1 MVPTTPYAPVRCS
14 WLVRAPG
21 YSREVSSPTGLARPE
36 ASHVVRGDPAISNP
50 WQMPREVTVPSP
62 DDVSGTAVP
71 SHQLSEALA
80 IPAFRKLWI
89 ALGLSSLGDWLGLL
103 AATAFAA
110 SLVSGYRSSLFAT
123 GAVLASRLA
132 PAVLFGPFAGAFAD
146 RFDRRKQMVLCD
158 LIRAGLVTSI
168 IAVHTLPYLLAASF
182 AIEIFSLFWIPAK
195 EASVPNLVPRERLEA
210 ANQISLVTTY
220 GMALVA
226 AVLFSL
232 LSVLTRAL
240 SSPAS
245 YFTNEPIMLAFGFDA
260 ATFLISAAT
269 IYSLREISEHGGAR
283 RRDDGE
289 VPQTSIARAIIDGWH
304 FVGTTPMVR
313 GLVVGIL
320 GAFAAGGAVVGVGR
334 QFAKDLHG
342 GDAAYGVLFGAV
354 FAGLAIGML
363 IGPKLLRELSPR
375 RKFGMS
381 IVGAGVTLAIDAV
394 LPDLVIGV
402 AVTAVVGFF
411 AGLAWVTGYTLLGGE
426 VPDDVRGRTFS
437 LVQSM
442 VQVDLLLTLSVAPVI
457 AAFIGNHHLSVWHT
471 GEIRYDGVTVLLFV
485 AGLLA
490 VGVGVAAFK
499 QMDDRPG
506 ISVRS
511 DLWAAM
517 RGERRLRTRVV
528 TGLFIAFEGGEGGG
542 KSTQVRLLS
551 EWLTGLGLEVV
562 TTHEPGGTP
571 VGARLRAL
579 LLDRDTTGLSPR
591 AEALLYAA
599 DRAAHVDSVIVP
611 ALARGAVVVTDRYI
625 DSSVAYQGAGR
636 VLPADQIRKLSDW
649 ATDGLLPQLTVVL
662 DIDPA
667 IGLRRFAEP
676 ADRIESESLEFH
688 RRVRSGFLEIAAPR
702 PDRYLV
708 VDATLPV
715 EQVFSL
721 VRTRVLDLLPVPDS
735 PPTLPLAAALE
746 ER

>member
-1 MVPTTPYAPVRCS
+1 
-14 WLVRAPG
+14 
-21 YSREVSSPTGLARPE
+21 
-36 ASHVVRGDPAISNP
+36 
-50 WQMPREVTVPSP
+50 MPREATVPNP
-62 DDVSGTAVP
+62 GDVSGASVP

-168 IAVHTLPYLLAASF
+168 ILVHSLPYLLAASF

-195 EASVPNLVPRERLEA
+195 EASVPNLVPRQQLEA

-240 SSPAS
+240 TTPKS

-269 IYSLREISEHGGAR
+269 IYSLREISEHGGVR
-283 RRDDGE
+283 RRDGE
-289 VPQTSIARAIIDGWH
+289 PDVQQVSIARAIINGWK

-334 QFAKDLHG
+334 QFAADLNG
-342 GDAAYGVLFGAV
+342 GDAAYGVLFGSV

-363 IGPKLLRELSPR
+363 IGPKLLRQLSPR

-381 IVGAGVTLAIDAV
+381 IVGAGVTLSIDAV
-394 LPDLVIGV
+394 LPNLVIAV
-402 AVTAVVGFF
+402 AVTTIVGFF

-426 VPDDVRGRTFS
+426 VPDEIRGRTFS
-437 LVQSM
+437 LVQSL
-442 VQVDLLLTLSVAPVI
+442 VQVDLLLTLSMAPVI
-457 AAFIGNHHLSVWHT
+457 AAFIGNHHQSVWHT

-485 AGLLA
+485 AGLVA
-490 VGVGVAAFK
+490 VGVGVASFK
-499 QMDDRPG
+499 QMDDRQGVGVWP
-506 ISVRS
+506 

-517 RGERRLRTRVV
+517 RGERRSRPRVAS
-528 TGLFIAFEGGEGGG
+528 GLFVAFEGGEGGG
-542 KSTQVRLLS
+542 KSTQVRQLS
-551 EWLTGLGLEVV
+551 DWLASLGHEVV

-571 VGARLRAL
+571 VGVRLRAL
-579 LLDRDTTGLSPR
+579 LLDRETTGLSPR

-599 DRAAHVDSVIVP
+599 DRAAHVDSVILP
-611 ALARGAVVVTDRYI
+611 ALLRGAVVVTDRYI

-636 VLPADQIRKLSDW
+636 VLPAIEIRELSDW
-649 ATDGLLPQLTVVL
+649 ATDGLLPQLTVLL

-667 IGLRRFAEP
+667 VGLVRFSEP

-688 RRVRSGFLEIAAPR
+688 RRVRAGFLEIAAQR

-708 VDATLPV
+708 IDATLPV
-715 EQVFSL
+715 EQVFSA
-721 VRTRVLDLLPVPDS
+721 VRNRVLGLLPAPAPLPPVPV
-735 PPTLPLAAALE
+735 AAAME

>member
-1 MVPTTPYAPVRCS
+1 
-14 WLVRAPG
+14 
-21 YSREVSSPTGLARPE
+21 
-36 ASHVVRGDPAISNP
+36 
-50 WQMPREVTVPSP
+50 MPREVTVPNP
-62 DDVSGTAVP
+62 DDVYGATVP

-103 AATAFAA
+103 AATAYAA

-168 IAVHTLPYLLAASF
+168 IIVHNLPYLLAASF

-240 SSPAS
+240 TTPES

-269 IYSLREISEHGGAR
+269 IYSLREISMHGGR
-283 RRDDGE
+283 RRDEGD
-289 VPQTSIARAIIDGWH
+289 VAQTSIARAIIDGWH

-334 QFAKDLHG
+334 QFARDLHG

-354 FAGLAIGML
+354 FAGLALGML
-363 IGPKLLRELSPR
+363 VGPKLWRQLSAR

-381 IVGAGVTLAIDAV
+381 IVGAGVTLSIDAV
-394 LPDLVIGV
+394 LPNLVIGV

-437 LVQSM
+437 LVQSL

-490 VGVGVAAFK
+490 IGVGVAAFR

-506 ISVRS
+506 VSVRS
-511 DLWAAM
+511 DLWAAV
-517 RGERRLRTRVV
+517 RGGRRSRPRVA

-542 KSTQVRLLS
+542 KSTQVRLLA
-551 EWLTGLGLEVV
+551 EWLTGLGHEVV

-579 LLDRDTTGLSPR
+579 LLDRETTGLSPR

-599 DRAAHVDSVIVP
+599 DRAAHVDSVILP
-611 ALARGAVVVTDRYI
+611 ALSRGAVVVTDRYR

-636 VLPADQIRKLSDW
+636 VLPAVEVRELSDW
-649 ATDGLLPQLTVVL
+649 ATDGLLPQLTVLL

-688 RRVRSGFLEIAAPR
+688 RRVRAGFLDIAAAG

-708 VDATLPV
+708 LDATLPV
-715 EQVFSL
+715 EQVFSR
-721 VRTRVLDLLPVPDS
+721 VRARVAGLLP
-735 PPTLPLAAALE
+735 PPPHRPPELPLAAALE

>member
-1 MVPTTPYAPVRCS
+1 MPPEATVPN
-14 WLVRAPG
+14 PG
-21 YSREVSSPTGLARPE
+21 DVSS
-36 ASHVVRGDPAISNP
+36 
-50 WQMPREVTVPSP
+50 
-62 DDVSGTAVP
+62 SGVP

-80 IPAFRKLWI
+80 IPAFRRLWI

-110 SLVSGYRSSLFAT
+110 SLVHGYRGSLYAT

-158 LIRAGLVTSI
+158 LIRAVLVTSI
-168 IAVHTLPYLLAASF
+168 ILVHTLPYLLAASF

-195 EASVPNLVPRERLEA
+195 EASVPNLVPRESLEA

-240 SSPAS
+240 TTPKS
-245 YFTNEPIMLAFGFDA
+245 YFANEPIMLAFGFDA
-260 ATFLISAAT
+260 VTFLISAGT
-269 IYSLREISEHGGAR
+269 IFSLREISQHGGAAR
-283 RRDDGE
+283 RPDD
-289 VPQTSIARAIIDGWH
+289 PAAKQPSMARAIVDGWQ

-334 QFAKDLHG
+334 QFAKDLNG

-354 FAGLAIGML
+354 FAGLALGML
-363 IGPKLLRELSPR
+363 VGPKLLRELSAR

-381 IVGAGVTLAIDAV
+381 IVGAGLTLAVDSV
-394 LPDLVIGV
+394 LPNLVIGV
-402 AVTAVVGFF
+402 AVTAIVGFF

-426 VPDDVRGRTFS
+426 VPDDIRGRTFS
-437 LVQSM
+437 LVQSL
-442 VQVDLLLTLSVAPVI
+442 VQVDLLLTLSVAPVL
-457 AAFIGNHHLSVWHT
+457 AAFIGNHQLSIWHH
-471 GEIRYDGVTVLLFV
+471 GRIRYDGVTVLLFS
-485 AGLLA
+485 AGLVAVA
-490 VGVGVAAFK
+490 VGIASFR

-506 ISVRS
+506 VSVRA
-511 DLWAAM
+511 DLWSAL
-517 RGERRLRTRVV
+517 RGERAGRPVGRS
-528 TGLFIAFEGGEGGG
+528 GLFVAFEGGEGGG
-542 KSTQVRLLS
+542 KSTQVRLLA
-551 EWLTGLGLEVV
+551 EWLAAQGHQVV

-571 VGARLRAL
+571 VGIRLRAL

-599 DRAAHVDSVIVP
+599 DRAAHVDAVVLP

-636 VLPADQIRKLSDW
+636 VLPAVEIRELSDW
-649 ATDGLLPQLTVVL
+649 ATDGLLPELTVLL

-667 IGLRRFAEP
+667 IGLHRFDAP

-688 RRVRSGFLEIAAPR
+688 RRVREGFLEIAKRR
-702 PDRYLV
+702 PERYLV

-715 EQVFSL
+715 DEVADI
-721 VRTRVLDLLPVPDS
+721 VRQRVAGVLPGLALS
-735 PPTLPLAAALE
+735 PPPPPPPPAAVPVSATTGE
-746 ER
+746 PR

>member
-1 MVPTTPYAPVRCS
+1 
-14 WLVRAPG
+14 
-21 YSREVSSPTGLARPE
+21 
-36 ASHVVRGDPAISNP
+36 
-50 WQMPREVTVPSP
+50 MPREATVPNP
-62 DDVSGTAVP
+62 GDVSGATVP

-110 SLVSGYRSSLFAT
+110 SLVHGYRGSLFAT

-158 LIRAGLVTSI
+158 LIRACLVTSI
-168 IAVHTLPYLLAASF
+168 ILVHSLPYLLAASF

-195 EASVPNLVPRERLEA
+195 EASVPNLVPRRSLEA

-240 SSPAS
+240 TTPRS
-245 YFTNEPIMLAFGFDA
+245 YFTDEPIMLAFGFDA

-269 IYSLREISEHGGAR
+269 IYSLREISEHGGVR
-283 RRDDGE
+283 GRDDDVE
-289 VPQTSIARAIIDGWH
+289 VLQVSIARAIINGWK

-334 QFAKDLHG
+334 QFAADLNG

-354 FAGLAIGML
+354 FAGLALGML
-363 IGPKLLRELSPR
+363 LGPRLLRQLSAR

-381 IVGAGVTLAIDAV
+381 IVGAGVTLSVDAV
-394 LPDLVIGV
+394 LPNLVIAV
-402 AVTAVVGFF
+402 AVTTIVGFF

-426 VPDDVRGRTFS
+426 VPDDIRGRTFS
-437 LVQSM
+437 LVQSL
-442 VQVDLLLTLSVAPVI
+442 VQVDLLLTLSMAPVI

-471 GEIRYDGVTVLLFV
+471 GAIRYDGVTVLLFV
-485 AGLLA
+485 AGLVA

-499 QMDDRPG
+499 QMDDRRG
-506 ISVRS
+506 VSVRA
-511 DLWAAM
+511 DLWAAL
-517 RGERRLRTRVV
+517 RGERRGRPRVGS
-528 TGLFIAFEGGEGGG
+528 GLFVAFEGGEGAG
-542 KSTQVRLLS
+542 KSTQVQLLAQ
-551 EWLTGLGLEVV
+551 WLTSLGHEVV

-599 DRAAHVDSVIVP
+599 DRAAHVDSVVLP
-611 ALARGAVVVTDRYI
+611 ALMRGAVVVTDRYI

-636 VLPADQIRKLSDW
+636 VLPAIEVRELSEW
-649 ATDGLLPQLTVVL
+649 ATDGLLPQLTVLL

-667 IGLRRFAEP
+667 IGLRRFSEP

-688 RRVRSGFLEIAAPR
+688 RRVRAGFLGIAAQR

-708 VDATLPV
+708 LDATLPMD
-715 EQVFSL
+715 QVFSAIQH
-721 VRTRVLDLLPVPDS
+721 RVVGLLPTTAAVPAV
-735 PPTLPLAAALE
+735 PLAGVME

>member
-1 MVPTTPYAPVRCS
+1 
-14 WLVRAPG
+14 
-21 YSREVSSPTGLARPE
+21 
-36 ASHVVRGDPAISNP
+36 
-50 WQMPREVTVPSP
+50 MPREATVPNP
-62 DDVSGTAVP
+62 GDVSGANVP

-158 LIRAGLVTSI
+158 LIRACLVTSI
-168 IAVHTLPYLLAASF
+168 IVVHTLPYLLASSF

-195 EASVPNLVPRERLEA
+195 EASVPNLVPRQSLEA

-240 SSPAS
+240 TTPKS

-269 IYSLREISEHGGAR
+269 IYSLREISEHGGR
-283 RRDDGE
+283 RKDGE
-289 VPQTSIARAIIDGWH
+289 TAPQQGSMARAIIDGWK
-304 FVGTTPMVR
+304 FVGTTPTVR

-334 QFAKDLHG
+334 QFARDLNG
-342 GDAAYGVLFGAV
+342 GDAAYGVLFGSV
-354 FAGLAIGML
+354 FAGLALGML
-363 IGPKLLRELSPR
+363 VGPKLLRQLSPR
-375 RKFGMS
+375 RKFGMC
-381 IVGAGVTLAIDAV
+381 IVGAGVTLSIDAV
-394 LPDLVIGV
+394 LPNLVIAV
-402 AVTAVVGFF
+402 AVTSIVGFF
-411 AGLAWVTGYTLLGGE
+411 AGLAWVTGYTLLGLE

-437 LVQSM
+437 LIQSL
-442 VQVDLLLTLSVAPVI
+442 VQVDLLLILSTAPVI
-457 AAFIGNHHLSVWHT
+457 AGFIGNHHQSVWHT

-485 AGLLA
+485 AGLVA
-490 VGVGVAAFK
+490 VIVGVAAFR

-506 ISVRS
+506 VSVRA

-517 RGERRLRTRVV
+517 RGERRSRPRLAS
-528 TGLFIAFEGGEGGG
+528 GLFVAFEGGEGGG
-542 KSTQVRLLS
+542 KSTQVRLLT
-551 EWLTGLGLEVV
+551 EWLASLGHEVI

-571 VGARLRAL
+571 VGVRLRSL
-579 LLDRDTTGLSPR
+579 LLDRETTGLSPR

-599 DRAAHVDSVIVP
+599 DRAAHVDAVILP
-611 ALARGAVVVTDRYI
+611 ALQRGAVVVTDRYI

-636 VLPADQIRKLSDW
+636 VLPAVEIRELSDW
-649 ATDGLLPQLTVVL
+649 ATDGLLPQLTVLL
-662 DIDPA
+662 DIDPSV
-667 IGLRRFAEP
+667 GLHRFSEP

-688 RRVRSGFLEIAAPR
+688 RRVRAGFLDIAALR

-708 VDATLPV
+708 LDATLPV
-715 EQVFSL
+715 DQVAAA
-721 VRTRVLDLLPVPDS
+721 VRERLTGLLPTPA
-735 PPTLPLAAALE
+735 PLPALPLAAAME

>member
-1 MVPTTPYAPVRCS
+1 MP
-14 WLVRAPG
+14 
-21 YSREVSSPTGLARPE
+21 PE
-36 ASHVVRGDPAISNP
+36 A
-50 WQMPREVTVPSP
+50 TVPNP
-62 DDVSGTAVP
+62 VDVSASSVP

-110 SLVSGYRSSLFAT
+110 SLVDGYRGSLYAT

-158 LIRAGLVTSI
+158 LIRAALVTSI
-168 IAVHTLPYLLAASF
+168 IIVHTLPYLLAASF

-226 AVLFSL
+226 ALLFSL

-240 SSPAS
+240 TSPES
-245 YFTNEPIMLAFGFDA
+245 YFASDPIMLAFGFDA
-260 ATFLISAAT
+260 VTFLISAGT
-269 IYSLREISEHGGAR
+269 IYSIREISEHGGTR
-283 RRDDGE
+283 RRQEPAAGQ
-289 VPQTSIARAIIDGWH
+289 PSMARAIVDGWR

-334 QFAKDLHG
+334 QFAQDLHG
-342 GDAAYGVLFGAV
+342 GDAGYGLLFGAV
-354 FAGLAIGML
+354 FAGLALGML
-363 IGPKLLRELSPR
+363 VGPKLLRGLSPQR
-375 RKFGMS
+375 TFGLS
-381 IVGAGVTLAIDAV
+381 IVGAGVTLVVDSV
-394 LPDLVIGV
+394 LPNLVLGV
-402 AVTAVVGFF
+402 AVTAIVGCF

-437 LVQSM
+437 LVQSL
-442 VQVDLLLTLSVAPVI
+442 VQVDLLLTLSVSPVI
-457 AAFIGNHHLSVWHT
+457 AAFIGNHQLRLWGHAHL
-471 GEIRYDGVTVLLFV
+471 RYDGVTLLLFG
-485 AGLLA
+485 AGLVA
-490 VGVGVAAFK
+490 VVVGIAAFR
-499 QMDDRPG
+499 QMDDRRG
-506 ISVRS
+506 ISVRA
-511 DLWAAM
+511 DLWAAL
-517 RGERRLRTRVV
+517 RGESAGRPAGR

-542 KSTQVRLLS
+542 KSTQVRLLA
-551 EWLTGLGLEVV
+551 EWLAALGHDVV
-562 TTHEPGGTP
+562 TTHEPGGTT
-571 VGARLRAL
+571 VGRHLRAL
-579 LLDRDTTGLSPR
+579 LLDRETTGLSPR
-591 AEALLYAA
+591 SEALLYAA
-599 DRAAHVDSVIVP
+599 DRAAHVDSVVLP
-611 ALARGAVVVTDRYI
+611 ALAQGAVVVTDRYI

-636 VLPADQIRKLSDW
+636 VLPPGEVRDLSHW
-649 ATDGLLPQLTVVL
+649 ATGGLLPELTVLL

-667 IGLRRFAEP
+667 IGLRRFVEP

-688 RRVRSGFLEIAAPR
+688 RRVRAGFLEIARRR

-715 EQVFSL
+715 DEVAERIRARL
-721 VRTRVLDLLPVPDS
+721 RELLPEPLRPS
-735 PPTLPLAAALE
+735 PPAAVPVSVTAGE
-746 ER
+746 QP

>member
-1 MVPTTPYAPVRCS
+1 LALPVR
-14 WLVRAPG
+14 LRFPDAPI
-21 YSREVSSPTGLARPE
+21 S
-36 ASHVVRGDPAISNP
+36 VVRGDLAISKP
-50 WQMPREVTVPSP
+50 WTMPPEATVPNP
-62 DDVSGTAVP
+62 ADVSASSVP
-71 SHQLSEALA
+71 SHQLREALA
-80 IPAFRKLWI
+80 IPAFRRLWV

-110 SLVSGYRSSLFAT
+110 SLVNGYRGSLYAT
-123 GAVLASRLA
+123 GAVLASRLL

-158 LIRAGLVTSI
+158 LIRAALVTSI
-168 IAVHTLPYLLAASF
+168 IIVHTLPYLLAASF

-240 SSPAS
+240 TTPES

-269 IYSLREISEHGGAR
+269 IYSLREISAHGGVATR
-283 RRDDGE
+283 QQSDA
-289 VPQTSIARAIIDGWH
+289 PQTSMFRAIVEGWR

-363 IGPKLLRELSPR
+363 VGPRLLRQLSPR
-375 RKFGMS
+375 RKFGLS
-381 IVGAGVTLAIDAV
+381 IVGAGVTLAVDAV
-394 LPDLVIGV
+394 LPNLVIGV
-402 AVTAVVGFF
+402 AVTGIVGFF

-426 VPDDVRGRTFS
+426 VPDEIRGRTFS
-437 LVQSM
+437 LVQSL
-442 VQVDLLLTLSVAPVI
+442 VQVDLLLTLSIAPVL
-457 AAFIGNHHLSVWHT
+457 AAFIGNHHLSVWRT
-471 GEIRYDGVTVLLFV
+471 GQIRYDGVTVLLFV

-490 VGVGVAAFK
+490 IAVGVAAFK

-506 ISVRS
+506 VSVWG
-511 DLWAAM
+511 DLFGAV
-517 RGERRLRTRVV
+517 RGERRSRPRGAGGV
-528 TGLFIAFEGGEGGG
+528 FIAFEGGEGGG
-542 KSTQVRLLS
+542 KSSQVALLT
-551 EWLTGLGLEVV
+551 EWLIGQGYQVV

-571 VGARLRAL
+571 VGVRLRAL
-579 LLDRDTTGLSPR
+579 LLDRETSGLSVR

-599 DRAAHVDSVIVP
+599 DRAAHVDAVILP
-611 ALARGAVVVTDRYI
+611 ALVRGAVVVTDRYI

-636 VLPADQIRKLSDW
+636 VLPAIEIRELSDW
-649 ATDGLLPQLTVVL
+649 ATDGLLPQLTVLL

-667 IGLRRFAEP
+667 IGLNRFAEP

-688 RRVRSGFLEIAAPR
+688 RRVREGFLEIAARR
-702 PDRYLV
+702 PDLYLV
-708 VDATLPV
+708 IDATLPMQ
-715 EQVFSL
+715 QVFSL
-721 VRTRVLDLLPVPDS
+721 VRDRVAGLLPPPPPAPPAVP
-735 PPTLPLAAALE
+735 LVAAVE

>member
-1 MVPTTPYAPVRCS
+1 MPPEATVPNPGDVSAAGVPTH
-14 WLVRAPG
+14 L
-21 YSREVSSPTGLARPE
+21 
-36 ASHVVRGDPAISNP
+36 
-50 WQMPREVTVPSP
+50 
-62 DDVSGTAVP
+62 
-71 SHQLSEALA
+71 LSEALA

-110 SLVSGYRSSLFAT
+110 SLVSGYRGGLFAT

-168 IAVHTLPYLLAASF
+168 IVVHTLPYLLAASF

-195 EASVPNLVPRERLEA
+195 EASVPNLVPRDRLEA

-240 SSPAS
+240 TSPES
-245 YFTNEPIMLAFGFDA
+245 YFANEPIMLAFGFDA
-260 ATFLISAAT
+260 VTFLISAAT
-269 IYSLREISEHGGAR
+269 IFSLREISEQGAK
-283 RRDDGE
+283 RDGPAA
-289 VPQTSIARAIIDGWH
+289 PQQSLLRAIVEGWK

-320 GAFAAGGAVVGVGR
+320 GAFAAGGAVVGVGH
-334 QFAKDLHG
+334 QFAEDLHG

-354 FAGLAIGML
+354 FAGLALGML
-363 IGPKLLRELSPR
+363 LGPRLLRQLSPR
-375 RKFGMS
+375 RKFGMT
-381 IVGAGVTLAIDAV
+381 IVGAGVSLAVDAV
-394 LPDLVIGV
+394 LPNLVIGV
-402 AVTAVVGFF
+402 AVTAIVGFF

-437 LVQSM
+437 LVQSL
-442 VQVDLLLTLSVAPVI
+442 VQVDLLFTLSVTPVL
-457 AAFIGNHHLSVWHT
+457 AAFIGNHQQRLWGHAH
-471 GEIRYDGVTVLLFV
+471 IRYDGVTVLLFV
-485 AGLLA
+485 AGLVA

-506 ISVRS
+506 ISVRA
-511 DLWAAM
+511 DLWAAL
-517 RGERRLRTRVV
+517 RGEPAGPPVARTGV
-528 TGLFIAFEGGEGGG
+528 FIAFEGGEGGG
-542 KSTQVRLLS
+542 KSTQVRLLTQ
-551 EWLTGLGLEVV
+551 WLTSLGHEVV
-562 TTHEPGGTP
+562 TTQEPGGTP
-571 VGARLRAL
+571 VGQRLRAL

-591 AEALLYAA
+591 AEVLLYAA
-599 DRAAHVDSVIVP
+599 DRAAHVDNVILP
-611 ALARGAVVVTDRYI
+611 ALARGAVVVTDRYV

-636 VLPADQIRKLSDW
+636 VLPAVEIRELSTW
-649 ATDGLLPQLTVVL
+649 ATDGLLPTLTVLL
-662 DIDPA
+662 DVDPA
-667 IGLRRFAEP
+667 VGLHRFAEAP
-676 ADRIESESLEFH
+676 DRMESESLEFH
-688 RRVRSGFLEIAAPR
+688 RRVREGFLDIARRR

-708 VDATLPV
+708 IDATLPV
-715 EQVFSL
+715 DEVA
-721 VRTRVLDLLPVPDS
+721 VRIRARVASLLPEKPV
-735 PPTLPLAAALE
+735 LE
-746 ER
+746 SIPVSATVREPS

>member
-1 MVPTTPYAPVRCS
+1 
-14 WLVRAPG
+14 
-21 YSREVSSPTGLARPE
+21 
-36 ASHVVRGDPAISNP
+36 
-50 WQMPREVTVPSP
+50 MPREATVPNP
-62 DDVSGTAVP
+62 GDVSGTSVS
-71 SHQLSEALA
+71 SHQLSQALA
-80 IPAFRKLWI
+80 IPAFRRLWI

-168 IAVHTLPYLLAASF
+168 IAVHSLPYLLAASF

-195 EASVPNLVPRERLEA
+195 EASVPNLVPRDRLEA

-240 SSPAS
+240 TSPKS

-269 IYSLREISEHGGAR
+269 IFSLREISEHGGVKVR
-283 RRDDGE
+283 EGQDGQE
-289 VPQTSIARAIIDGWH
+289 TSQTSIARAIVDGWK

-354 FAGLAIGML
+354 FAGLALGML
-363 IGPKLLRELSPR
+363 VGPKLLRQLSPR

-381 IVGAGVTLAIDAV
+381 IVGAGVTLSVDAV
-394 LPDLVIGV
+394 LPNLVIGV

-426 VPDDVRGRTFS
+426 VPDDIRGRTFS
-437 LVQSM
+437 LVQSL
-442 VQVDLLLTLSVAPVI
+442 VQVDLLLTLSVAPVL

-471 GEIRYDGVTVLLFV
+471 GRIRYDGVTVLLFV
-485 AGLLA
+485 AGLVA
-490 VGVGVAAFK
+490 ITVGVAAFR

-506 ISVRS
+506 VSVRA
-511 DLWAAM
+511 DLWAAV
-517 RGERRLRTRVV
+517 RGERRSRPRSAS
-528 TGLFIAFEGGEGGG
+528 GLFVAFEGGEGGG
-542 KSTQVRLLS
+542 KSSQVGLLS
-551 EWLTGLGLEVV
+551 TWLAERGHEVV

-571 VGARLRAL
+571 VGVRLRAM
-579 LLDRDTTGLSPR
+579 LLDRETTGLSPR

-599 DRAAHVDSVIVP
+599 DRAAHVDSVILP

-636 VLPADQIRKLSDW
+636 VLPAAEIRELSGW
-649 ATDGLLPQLTVVL
+649 ATDGLIPQLTVLL

-667 IGLRRFAEP
+667 IGLHRFSEP
-676 ADRIESESLEFH
+676 ADRIEAESLEFH
-688 RRVRSGFLEIAAPR
+688 RRVREGFLEIAARR
-702 PDRYLV
+702 PDLYLV
-708 VDATLPV
+708 IDATLPMA
-715 EQVFSL
+715 QVFQL
-721 VRTRVLDLLPVPDS
+721 VRDRVAGLLPALPDRPAGVPV
-735 PPTLPLAAALE
+735 AAVME